1 MDKEFTDESI
11 YDRLLSDKLS
21 TNLGYVYENIVAQML
36 KASGKE
42 LYYHTIKKDDG
53 KSYYEID
60 FVITRNNKLVPLEIK
75 SSGYKTHTSID
86 RFCQKFSSRTSEKII
101 IYTKDLKEEDGTLF
115 LPVYMTMFL

>member
-21 TNLGYVYENIVAQML
+21 TNLGYIYENIVAQML

-75 SSGYKTHTSID
+75 SSGYKTHKSLDEFFT
-86 RFCQKFSSRTSEKII
+86 KYPSRIYRRYLV
-101 IYTKDLKEEDGTLF
+101 YTKDYAKDADVIC
-115 LPVYMTMFL
+115 LPVYMTPFL

>member
-1 MDKEFTDESI
+1 
-11 YDRLLSDKLS
+11 
-21 TNLGYVYENIVAQML
+21 ML

>member
-1 MDKEFTDESI
+1 
-11 YDRLLSDKLS
+11 
-21 TNLGYVYENIVAQML
+21 ML

-60 FVITRNNKLVPLEIK
+60 FVITRNNKLVPL
-75 SSGYKTHTSID
+75 D